1 MRRKSRLTYASFLQ
15 VDMICLLGKRG
26 TSIMLLLAFAA
37 SFGFQNVELGITEA
51 QLRAAVPSLA
61 CSGEIRYLE
70 VTPDQ
75 AAAGT
80 RECTPTEV
88 IGGSRVAK
96 WASVGDYSG
105 SLRYY
110 VTQGV
115 VARIEFWPD
124 YPAAEAILAGLT
136 QKYGAPKELKR
147 GVSEAVSGVQV
158 PSLTAVWRQGD
169 QTIEL
174 RSPSSN
180 IGKMTVTYSNGIPTE
195 RVVPAKM

>member
-1 MRRKSRLTYASFLQ
+1 
-15 VDMICLLGKRG
+15 
-26 TSIMLLLAFAA
+26 MLLVALAA
-37 SFGFQNVELGITEA
+37 SFGFQNVDLGMTEA
-51 QLRAAVPSLA
+51 QLRVAVPSLA
-61 CSGEIRYLE
+61 CTGEIRFLD
-70 VTPDQ
+70 VTPEQ

-80 RECTPTEV
+80 KECTPTEV

-124 YPAAEAILAGLT
+124 YPAAEAVLAGLT

-147 GVSEAVSGVQV
+147 GISEAVSGVQV
-158 PSLTAVWRQGD
+158 PSLTAVWHQGD
-169 QTIEL
+169 QTIDL
-174 RSPSSN
+174 RAPSSN
-180 IGKMTVTYSNGIPTE
+180 IDKMTVTYSSDIPTE